1 MEQDTKNVLIS
12 KKMSK
17 IMNRKS
23 FLFSILGVFALP
35 APEKTVKP
43 LDMKDKHH
51 FNIYLHELA
60 HKIIS
65 GRNPENV
72 ATRWINFLSENS
84 K

>member
-1 MEQDTKNVLIS
+1 MDGLEMEQDTKNVLIS

-60 HKIIS
+60 HKI
-65 GRNPENV
+65 NQ
-72 ATRWINFLSENS
+72 INKNDSFRSIQ
-84 K
+84 